1 MAQKI
6 LARSEVPVEQTW
18 DIHSVFPSDS
28 AWEEEIK
35 RVTDSLPQVASF
47 RGRLGES
54 PKVLADWFDLV
65 ERVGR
70 SLGKIVVYAGMQH
83 HVDTTDQ
90 AAAAKNDR
98 ARGLFA
104 RVMATM
110 AFAEP
115 EMLSIGFEKL
125 RRWTK
130 EEPRL
135 AIYGHYFDELER
147 RKEHIR
153 SAEVEELLRQVMDPF
168 RTAAATHGI
177 LSDAELTFKP
187 AAGGHEITHS
197 TISTLLHHPDREVRR
212 TAWENY
218 CDAFLAFKNTMANCI
233 AAGVKQNVFMA
244 RAQKI

>member
-1 MAQKI
+1 
-6 LARSEVPVEQTW
+6 
-18 DIHSVFPSDS
+18 
-28 AWEEEIK
+28 
-35 RVTDSLPQVASF
+35 
-47 RGRLGES
+47 
-54 PKVLADWFDLV
+54 LADWFDLV

-125 RRWTK
+125 RQWMK

-197 TISTLLHHPDREVRR
+197 THRHSPASSRSGSAPDSVGELLRCVLSVQEHNGQLHRR
-212 TAWENY
+212 GGQAERLHGPG
-218 CDAFLAFKNTMANCI
+218 A
-233 AAGVKQNVFMA
+233 
-244 RAQKI
+244 KI